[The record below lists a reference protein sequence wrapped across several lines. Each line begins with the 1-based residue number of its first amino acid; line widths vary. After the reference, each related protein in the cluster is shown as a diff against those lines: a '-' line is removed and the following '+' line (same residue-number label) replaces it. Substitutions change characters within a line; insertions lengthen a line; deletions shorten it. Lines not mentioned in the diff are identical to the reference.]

1 MQKRKANVIQ
11 ATYATFIAVGLGGA
25 LGAMF
30 RYAISLW
37 SVQRLEALMPSAALV
52 GTLIANAVGAFLI
65 GVLFVVITEK
75 GLIAE
80 SWRPLL
86 VVGFLGALTTFSTF
100 SLEAVGLL
108 QQGEWLTAM
117 VYVLGS
123 VIICLFLTWAGIELA
138 RWY

>member
-1 MQKRKANVIQ
+1 MIQTTFSTFMVIG
-11 ATYATFIAVGLGGA
+11 FGGA
-25 LGAMF
+25 LGAMLRF
-30 RYAISLW
+30 AIGIW
-37 SVQRLEALMPSAALV
+37 AVQRFESLLPTAALL
-52 GTLIANAVGAFLI
+52 GTLIANALGALLI

-100 SLEAVGLL
+100 SIETVALL

-123 VIICLFLTWAGIELA
+123 VIICLSLTWAGIELA
-138 RWY
+138 RWC

>member
-1 MQKRKANVIQ
+1 MLI
-11 ATYATFIAVGLGGA
+11 GLGGA
-25 LGAMF
+25 LGAMLRF
-30 RYAISLW
+30 AIAIW
-37 SVQRLEALMPSAALV
+37 AVQRFEALLPTAALL
-52 GTLIANAVGAFLI
+52 GTLLANALGALLI

-86 VVGFLGALTTFSTF
+86 IVGFLGALTTFSTF
-100 SLEAVGLL
+100 SLEALGLL

-117 VYVLGS
+117 VYMLGS
-123 VIICLFLTWAGIELA
+123 VIICLFLTWVGIELA

>member
-1 MQKRKANVIQ
+1 M
-11 ATYATFIAVGLGGA
+11 AVGLGGA
-25 LGAMF
+25 LGAML

-37 SVQRLEALMPSAALV
+37 AVQRFEALMPTAALI
-52 GTLIANAVGAFLI
+52 GTLIANAVGALLI

-100 SLEAVGLL
+100 SLETVGLL
-108 QQGEWLTAM
+108 QQGEWLSAM

>member
-1 MQKRKANVIQ
+1 M
-11 ATYATFIAVGLGGA
+11 AVGLGGA
-25 LGAMF
+25 LGAML
-30 RYAISLW
+30 RVAISLW
-37 SVQRLEALMPSAALV
+37 AAQRFEALVPTAALL
-52 GTLIANAVGAFLI
+52 GTLIANAVGALLI
-65 GVLFVVITEK
+65 GVLFVAITEK

>member
-1 MQKRKANVIQ
+1 MIQSTFSTFMVI
-11 ATYATFIAVGLGGA
+11 GLGGA
-25 LGAMF
+25 LGAMLRF
-30 RYAISLW
+30 AIGVW
-37 SVQRLEALMPSAALV
+37 AVQRFESLLPTAALL
-52 GTLIANAVGAFLI
+52 GTLFANALGALLI

-86 VVGFLGALTTFSTF
+86 IIGFLGALTTFSTF
-100 SLEAVGLL
+100 SLETLGLL

-117 VYVLGS
+117 VYILGS
-123 VIICLFLTWAGIELA
+123 VIICLSLTWAGIELA

>member
-1 MQKRKANVIQ
+1 MIQ
-11 ATYATFIAVGLGGA
+11 ATYATFMAVGLGGA
-25 LGAMF
+25 LGAML

-37 SVQRLEALMPSAALV
+37 AVQRFEALVPTAALL
-52 GTLIANAVGAFLI
+52 GTLIANAVGALLI

-100 SLEAVGLL
+100 SLETVGLL

-123 VIICLFLTWAGIELA
+123 VIICLFLTWVGIELA

>member
-1 MQKRKANVIQ
+1 M
-11 ATYATFIAVGLGGA
+11 AVGLGGA
-25 LGAMF
+25 LGAIF

-37 SVQRLEALMPSAALV
+37 AIQRFEALLPTAALI

-75 GLIAE
+75 GIIAE
-80 SWRPLL
+80 SWRPFL

-100 SLEAVGLL
+100 SIETVGLL
-108 QQGEWLTAM
+108 QQGEWLSAM
-117 VYVLGS
+117 VYILGS
-123 VIICLFLTWAGIELA
+123 VIICLLLTWAGIELA

>member
-1 MQKRKANVIQ
+1 VIQ
-11 ATYATFIAVGLGGA
+11 ATYATFMAVGLGGA
-25 LGAMF
+25 LGAML

-37 SVQRLEALMPSAALV
+37 AVQRFEALMPTAALI
-52 GTLIANAVGAFLI
+52 GTLIANAVGALLI

-100 SLEAVGLL
+100 SLETVGLL
-108 QQGEWLTAM
+108 QQGEWLSAM
-117 VYVLGS
+117 VYVLSS

>member
-1 MQKRKANVIQ
+1 VIQ

>member
-1 MQKRKANVIQ
+1 M
-11 ATYATFIAVGLGGA
+11 AVGLGGA
-25 LGAMF
+25 LGAML
-30 RYAISLW
+30 RAAISLW
-37 SVQRLEALMPSAALV
+37 AVQRFEALVPTAALL
-52 GTLIANAVGAFLI
+52 GTLIANALGALII
-65 GVLFVVITEK
+65 GVLFVAITEK

>member
-1 MQKRKANVIQ
+1 MIQ
-11 ATYATFIAVGLGGA
+11 ATYTTFLAVGLGGA
-25 LGAMF
+25 FGAML

-37 SVQRLEALMPSAALV
+37 AVQRFEALMPTATYIGRLM
-52 GTLIANAVGAFLI
+52 GTLIANAIGALLI

-75 GLIAE
+75 GIITE

-108 QQGEWLTAM
+108 QQGEWPTAM
-117 VYVLGS
+117 VYILAS
-123 VIICLFLTWAGIELA
+123 VIICMLLTWAGIELA

>member
-1 MQKRKANVIQ
+1 VIQ
-11 ATYATFIAVGLGGA
+11 ATYATFMAVGLGGA
-25 LGAMF
+25 LGAML

-37 SVQRLEALMPSAALV
+37 TVQRFEALVPTAALL
-52 GTLIANAVGAFLI
+52 GTLIANAVGALLI

-75 GLIAE
+75 GLIVE

-100 SLEAVGLL
+100 SLETVGLL
-108 QQGEWLTAM
+108 QQGEWLSAM
-117 VYVLGS
+117 VYILSS
-123 VIICLFLTWAGIELA
+123 VIICLFLTWVGIELA

>member
-1 MQKRKANVIQ
+1 MIQ
-11 ATYATFIAVGLGGA
+11 ATYTTFMAVGLGGA
-25 LGAMF
+25 LGAIV

-37 SVQRLEALMPSAALV
+37 AIQRFEALLPTAALI

-75 GLIAE
+75 GIITE

-100 SLEAVGLL
+100 SIETVGLL
-108 QQGEWLTAM
+108 QQGEWLSAM

-123 VIICLFLTWAGIELA
+123 VIICLLLTWAGIELA

>member
-1 MQKRKANVIQ
+1 M
-11 ATYATFIAVGLGGA
+11 AVGLGGA

-37 SVQRLEALMPSAALV
+37 AVQRFEALVPTAALL
-52 GTLIANAVGAFLI
+52 GTLIANAVGALLI
-65 GVLFVVITEK
+65 GILFVAITEK

-100 SLEAVGLL
+100 SLETVGLL

>member
-1 MQKRKANVIQ
+1 MIQ
-11 ATYATFIAVGLGGA
+11 ATYTTFLAVGLGGA
-25 LGAMF
+25 FGAML

-37 SVQRLEALMPSAALV
+37 AVQRFDALMPTATFIGRLM
-52 GTLIANAVGAFLI
+52 GTLIANAIGALLI

-75 GLIAE
+75 GIIAE

-108 QQGEWLTAM
+108 QQGEWPTAM
-117 VYVLGS
+117 VYILAS
-123 VIICLFLTWAGIELA
+123 VIICMLLTWAGIELA

>member
-1 MQKRKANVIQ
+1 MIQ
-11 ATYATFIAVGLGGA
+11 ATYATFMAVGLGGA
-25 LGAMF
+25 LGAML

-37 SVQRLEALMPSAALV
+37 AVQRFEALVPTAALL
-52 GTLIANAVGAFLI
+52 GTLIANAVGALLI

-75 GLIAE
+75 GLIIE

-100 SLEAVGLL
+100 SLETVGLL
-108 QQGEWLTAM
+108 QQGEWLSAM
-117 VYVLGS
+117 VYILSS
-123 VIICLFLTWAGIELA
+123 VIICLFLTWVGIELA

>member
-1 MQKRKANVIQ
+1 M
-11 ATYATFIAVGLGGA
+11 AVGLGGA
-25 LGAMF
+25 LGAML
-30 RYAISLW
+30 RVAISLW
-37 SVQRLEALMPSAALV
+37 AVQRFEALVPTAALL
-52 GTLIANAVGAFLI
+52 GTLIANAVGALLI

-100 SLEAVGLL
+100 SLETVGLL

>member
-1 MQKRKANVIQ
+1 MIQTTFSTFLVI
-11 ATYATFIAVGLGGA
+11 GLGGA
-25 LGAMF
+25 LGAMLRF
-30 RYAISLW
+30 AISAW
-37 SVQRLEALMPSAALV
+37 AVQRFESFLPTAALL
-52 GTLIANAVGAFLI
+52 GTLLANAVGALLI

-86 VVGFLGALTTFSTF
+86 IVGFLGALTTFSTF
-100 SLEAVGLL
+100 SLEALGLL

-123 VIICLFLTWAGIELA
+123 VIICLFLTCAGIELA
-138 RWY
+138 RW

>member
-1 MQKRKANVIQ
+1 MIQTTFSTFMVI
-11 ATYATFIAVGLGGA
+11 GLGGA
-25 LGAMF
+25 LGAMLRF
-30 RYAISLW
+30 AISVW
-37 SVQRLEALMPSAALV
+37 AVQRFESFLPTAALLGTLLANAIGALM
-52 GTLIANAVGAFLI
+52 I

-86 VVGFLGALTTFSTF
+86 IVGFLGALTTFSTF
-100 SLEAVGLL
+100 SLEALGLL

-123 VIICLFLTWAGIELA
+123 VIICLFLTWTGIELA
-138 RWY
+138 RW

>member
-1 MQKRKANVIQ
+1 MIQTTFSTFMVI
-11 ATYATFIAVGLGGA
+11 GLGGA
-25 LGAMF
+25 LGAMLRF
-30 RYAISLW
+30 AISVW
-37 SVQRLEALMPSAALV
+37 AVQRFESFLPTAALL
-52 GTLIANAVGAFLI
+52 GTLLANAVGALLI

-86 VVGFLGALTTFSTF
+86 IVGFLGALTTFSTF
-100 SLEAVGLL
+100 SLEALGLL

-123 VIICLFLTWAGIELA
+123 VIICLSLTWAGIELA

>member
-1 MQKRKANVIQ
+1 M
-11 ATYATFIAVGLGGA
+11 AVGLGGA
-25 LGAMF
+25 LGAML
-30 RYAISLW
+30 RVAISLW
-37 SVQRLEALMPSAALV
+37 AVQRFEALVPTAALL
-52 GTLIANAVGAFLI
+52 GTLIANAVGALLI
-65 GVLFVVITEK
+65 GVLFVAITEK

-100 SLEAVGLL
+100 SLETVGLL

>member
-1 MQKRKANVIQ
+1 VIQ
-11 ATYATFIAVGLGGA
+11 ATYATFMAVGLGGA

-37 SVQRLEALMPSAALV
+37 AVQRFEALVPTAALL
-52 GTLIANAVGAFLI
+52 GTLIANAVGALLI
-65 GVLFVVITEK
+65 GILFVAITEK

-100 SLEAVGLL
+100 SLETVGLL

>member
-1 MQKRKANVIQ
+1 MIQTTFSTFMVIG
-11 ATYATFIAVGLGGA
+11 FGGA
-25 LGAMF
+25 LGAMLRF
-30 RYAISLW
+30 AIGIW
-37 SVQRLEALMPSAALV
+37 AVQRFESLLPTAALL
-52 GTLIANAVGAFLI
+52 GTLIANALGALLI

-100 SLEAVGLL
+100 SIETVALL

-123 VIICLFLTWAGIELA
+123 VIICLSLTWAGIELA

>member
-1 MQKRKANVIQ
+1 MIQ
-11 ATYATFIAVGLGGA
+11 ATYTTFLAVGLGGA
-25 LGAMF
+25 FGAMF

-37 SVQRLEALMPSAALV
+37 AVQRFDALIPTATFIGRLM
-52 GTLIANAVGAFLI
+52 GTLIANAIGALLI

-75 GLIAE
+75 GIIAE

-108 QQGEWLTAM
+108 QQGEWPTAM
-117 VYVLGS
+117 VYILAS
-123 VIICLFLTWAGIELA
+123 VIICMLLTWAGIELA

>member
-1 MQKRKANVIQ
+1 MIQ

>member
-1 MQKRKANVIQ
+1 VIQ
-11 ATYATFIAVGLGGA
+11 ATYATFMAVGLGGA
-25 LGAMF
+25 LGAML

-37 SVQRLEALMPSAALV
+37 AVQRFEALMPTAALI
-52 GTLIANAVGAFLI
+52 GTLIANAVGALLI

-86 VVGFLGALTTFSTF
+86 VIGFLGALTTFSTF
-100 SLEAVGLL
+100 SLETVGLL
-108 QQGEWLTAM
+108 QQGEWLSAM
-117 VYVLGS
+117 VYVLSS

>member
-1 MQKRKANVIQ
+1 MIQ
-11 ATYATFIAVGLGGA
+11 ATYTTFLAVGLGGA
-25 LGAMF
+25 FGAML

-37 SVQRLEALMPSAALV
+37 AVQRFEALMPTASYIGRLM
-52 GTLIANAVGAFLI
+52 GTLIANAIGALLI

-75 GLIAE
+75 GIITE

-108 QQGEWLTAM
+108 QQGEWPTAM
-117 VYVLGS
+117 VYILAS
-123 VIICLFLTWAGIELA
+123 VIICMLLTWAGIELA

>member
-1 MQKRKANVIQ
+1 M
-11 ATYATFIAVGLGGA
+11 AVGLGGA

-37 SVQRLEALMPSAALV
+37 AVQRFEALMPTAALI
-52 GTLIANAVGAFLI
+52 GTLIANAVGALLI

-100 SLEAVGLL
+100 SLETVGLL
-108 QQGEWLTAM
+108 QQGEWLSAM
-117 VYVLGS
+117 VYVLSS

>member
-1 MQKRKANVIQ
+1 MIQ
-11 ATYATFIAVGLGGA
+11 ATYATFMAVGLGGA
-25 LGAMF
+25 LGAML

-37 SVQRLEALMPSAALV
+37 AVQRFEALVPTAALL
-52 GTLIANAVGAFLI
+52 GTLIANAVGALLI

-75 GLIAE
+75 GLIVE

-100 SLEAVGLL
+100 SLETVGLL

-123 VIICLFLTWAGIELA
+123 VIICLFLTWLGIELA

>member
-1 MQKRKANVIQ
+1 M
-11 ATYATFIAVGLGGA
+11 AVGLGGA
-25 LGAMF
+25 LGAML

-37 SVQRLEALMPSAALV
+37 AVQRFEALMPTAALI
-52 GTLIANAVGAFLI
+52 GTLIANAVGALLI

-100 SLEAVGLL
+100 SLETVGLL

>member
-1 MQKRKANVIQ
+1 MIQTTFSTFMVI
-11 ATYATFIAVGLGGA
+11 GLGGA
-25 LGAMF
+25 LGAMLRF
-30 RYAISLW
+30 AIGIW
-37 SVQRLEALMPSAALV
+37 AVQRFESLLPTAALL
-52 GTLIANAVGAFLI
+52 GTLIANALGALLI

-100 SLEAVGLL
+100 SIEAVALL

-123 VIICLFLTWAGIELA
+123 VIICLSLTWAGIELA

>member
-1 MQKRKANVIQ
+1 MIQ
-11 ATYATFIAVGLGGA
+11 ATYATFMAVGLGGA
-25 LGAMF
+25 LGAML
-30 RYAISLW
+30 RVAISLW
-37 SVQRLEALMPSAALV
+37 AVQRFEALVPTAALL
-52 GTLIANAVGAFLI
+52 GTLIANAVGALLI
-65 GVLFVVITEK
+65 GALFVAITEK

-100 SLEAVGLL
+100 SLETVGLL

>member
-1 MQKRKANVIQ
+1 MIQ
-11 ATYATFIAVGLGGA
+11 ATYATFMAVGLGGA
-25 LGAMF
+25 LGAML

-37 SVQRLEALMPSAALV
+37 AVQRFEALVPTAALL
-52 GTLIANAVGAFLI
+52 GTLIANAVGALLI

-75 GLIAE
+75 GLIVE

-100 SLEAVGLL
+100 SLETVGLL
-108 QQGEWLTAM
+108 QQGEWLSAM
-117 VYVLGS
+117 VYILSS
-123 VIICLFLTWAGIELA
+123 VIICLFLTWVGIELA

>member
-100 SLEAVGLL
+100 SLETVGLL

>member
-1 MQKRKANVIQ
+1 M
-11 ATYATFIAVGLGGA
+11 AVGLGGA
-25 LGAMF
+25 LGAML

-37 SVQRLEALMPSAALV
+37 AVQRFEALVPTAALL
-52 GTLIANAVGAFLI
+52 GTLIANAVGALLI

-75 GLIAE
+75 GLIVE

-100 SLEAVGLL
+100 SLETVGLL
-108 QQGEWLTAM
+108 QQGEWLSAM
-117 VYVLGS
+117 VYILSS
-123 VIICLFLTWAGIELA
+123 VIICLFLTWVGIELA

>member
-1 MQKRKANVIQ
+1 MQL
-11 ATYATFIAVGLGGA
+11 TFTTFMIIGLGGA
-25 LGAMF
+25 IGAMLRF
-30 RYAISLW
+30 AIAAW
-37 SVQRLEALMPSAALV
+37 AIQRFESVMPTAALL
-52 GTLIANAVGAFLI
+52 GTFIANAIGALLI

-75 GLIAE
+75 ALIAE

-100 SLEAVGLL
+100 SIEALGLL

-117 VYVLGS
+117 VYVVGS
-123 VIICLFLTWAGIELA
+123 VIICVSLTWAGVELA

>member
-1 MQKRKANVIQ
+1 M
-11 ATYATFIAVGLGGA
+11 AVGLGGA
-25 LGAMF
+25 LGAML
-30 RYAISLW
+30 RVAISLW
-37 SVQRLEALMPSAALV
+37 AVQRFEALVPTAALL
-52 GTLIANAVGAFLI
+52 GTLIANAVGALLI
-65 GVLFVVITEK
+65 GALFVAITEK

-100 SLEAVGLL
+100 SLETVGLL

>member
-1 MQKRKANVIQ
+1 VIQ
-11 ATYATFIAVGLGGA
+11 ATYATFMAVGLGGA
-25 LGAMF
+25 LGAML
-30 RYAISLW
+30 RVAISLW
-37 SVQRLEALMPSAALV
+37 AVQRFEALVPTAALL
-52 GTLIANAVGAFLI
+52 GTLIANAVGALLI

-100 SLEAVGLL
+100 SLETVGLL

>member
-1 MQKRKANVIQ
+1 MIQ
-11 ATYATFIAVGLGGA
+11 ATYATFMAVGLGGA
-25 LGAMF
+25 LGAML

-37 SVQRLEALMPSAALV
+37 AVQRFEALVPTAALL
-52 GTLIANAVGAFLI
+52 GTLIANAVGALLI

-86 VVGFLGALTTFSTF
+86 IVGFLGALTTFSTF

-117 VYVLGS
+117 VYVLSS
-123 VIICLFLTWAGIELA
+123 VIICLFLTWVGIELA

>member
-1 MQKRKANVIQ
+1 MIQ
-11 ATYATFIAVGLGGA
+11 ATYATFMAVGLGGA
-25 LGAMF
+25 LGAML
-30 RYAISLW
+30 RAAISLW
-37 SVQRLEALMPSAALV
+37 AVQRFEALVPTAALL
-52 GTLIANAVGAFLI
+52 GTLIANALGALII
-65 GVLFVVITEK
+65 GVLFVAITEK